1 MKKVGVILARFQPI
15 HNGHLELILKAVQ
28 ENDKVLVIIG
38 SVDKLNA
45 RNPIPWNIRKK
56 LVEEAIAETFSP
68 VEQEKIIL
76 KELPDLSSE
85 DDNSH
90 DWGFYLYSNIVT
102 WIEQS
107 NFTMYYSDGYEI
119 ITSWFPGFL
128 LRNNVSLSLL
138 ARNAVEG
145 GVSATRVRHLMTFGN
160 SEFDPCD
167 HKKELQNLVPQC
179 VFNKREQITAFLNVW
194 IKGQ

>member
-15 HNGHLELILKAVQ
+15 HNGHLELILKAVK

-45 RNPIPWNIRKK
+45 RNPIPWNIRRK
-56 LVEEAIAETFSP
+56 LVEEAIAETFSQE
-68 VEQEKIIL
+68 EQKKILI
-76 KELPDLSSE
+76 KELPDLSTE

-145 GVSATRVRHLMTFGN
+145 GVSATRVRNLMTMGI
-160 SEFDPCD
+160 SEFDPRD
-167 HKKELQNLVPQC
+167 HKKELQGLVPQC
-179 VFNKREQITAFLNVW
+179 VFNNREQITAFLNVFR
-194 IKGQ
+194 